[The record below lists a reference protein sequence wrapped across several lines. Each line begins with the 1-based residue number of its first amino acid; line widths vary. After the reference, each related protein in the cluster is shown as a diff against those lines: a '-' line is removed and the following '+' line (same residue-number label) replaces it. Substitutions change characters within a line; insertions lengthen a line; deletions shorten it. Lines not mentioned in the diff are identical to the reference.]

1 MDKVLK
7 QRLIG
12 ASILIA
18 LAVIFI
24 PMLFDAPDEQRMPR
38 EMTLDLPEPSGER
51 PPIRR
56 LPIGPDQARRLQPES
71 APDSSQANEPELDR
85 AAGPEISEFEA
96 PYEPTQRPVVEAD
109 SDKRSFEYPI
119 GEPIDIVAP
128 ADIDPEEIVE
138 SRDQPSIQ
146 ARPDAE
152 QASAP
157 QPEAEPVA
165 IAAGDGN
172 GWMVQVASFGSQATA
187 GEIVERLTELGH
199 MATSELFVRGDSTL
213 HRVRTG
219 PYHTREDA
227 ERARGQIDR
236 TVAGVDPV
244 VLAGPAPNAED
255 SEGAAGFAVQ
265 VGSFASRN
273 NAVRLLGQLDDHGFN
288 AFIHEDLAGSRAI
301 WRVRVGPVS
310 SREDAVR
317 KLAEIT
323 ERAGLEGLVVSHP

>member
-71 APDSSQANEPELDR
+71 APGSSQASEPEPDR
-85 AAGPEISEFEA
+85 AAGPEISEFEE
-96 PYEPTQRPVVEAD
+96 PYEPTERPVVEAD
-109 SDKRSFEYPI
+109 SDERSFEYPI

-138 SRDQPSIQ
+138 SRDQPSTE

-157 QPEAEPVA
+157 QPVA
-165 IAAGDGN
+165 IAAADDN
-172 GWMVQVASFGSQATA
+172 GWLVQVASFGSQATA
-187 GEIVERLTELGH
+187 GEIVERLAELGH

-219 PYHTREDA
+219 PYRTREDA

-236 TVAGVDPV
+236 TVAGIDPV
-244 VLAGPAPNAED
+244 VLAGPAPSAED
-255 SEGAAGFAVQ
+255 SEAVAGFAVQ

-273 NAVRLLGQLDDHGFN
+273 NAVRLLGQLDDHGFD

-301 WRVRVGPVS
+301 WRVRVGPFS